1 MRQFARTDESGV
13 GEEEGA
19 SAVEVVLAK
28 VWNRERVVR
37 PRSFGRL
44 LPSLSVSKIN
54 RRRLEAPFTC

>member
-1 MRQFARTDESGV
+1 MRQFTLTAESGV

-37 PRSFGRL
+37 PKVVR
-44 LPSLSVSKIN
+44 
-54 RRRLEAPFTC
+54 PFTPLSIDF